1 MRKRS
6 SRRKYFYL
14 FIAVVV
20 FVALYLVAPY
30 LEWHPP
36 RVELDVK
43 SGYVGARPVTI
54 RLSDEGRGLRRVE
67 VQFRDVHGVTTLA
80 LKDYDPPAP
89 SDTIV
94 LELDYKSLGMKEGE
108 GELRVKAEDA
118 SRLRLFFG
126 NRTVVAKQ
134 VKVDFVPPT
143 VSSLLSGLYVARGG
157 TAVAVYTAS
166 PDTELS
172 GVKVGDRFF
181 RGTKGYFKKPDI
193 YLVLFTYPYDQEGPV
208 EARLVAV
215 DKAGNSA
222 IGDLPYVFKERRYKK
237 STINVPESFIR
248 RKVLPLYGERN
259 DAESDADVFVA
270 VNRRLRKKN
279 ELQIGEITSRIT
291 PRFLWQG
298 PFKQLSNSKVE
309 AGFADYRT
317 YLVDGEVVDSEYHLG
332 YDLAVV
338 PHYRVEAANDGIV
351 AFAGDLGIYGKS
363 VIIDHG
369 FGLFTLYSHMSFIG
383 VDEGQEV
390 RKGQIIG
397 RTGQTGLAGGDHL
410 HYGMYVQGV
419 AVDPIEWWD
428 PKWLENS
435 IVEPIKTIEREY
447 GVSEGHRSFVSRY
460 SFYSSRGILEDGI
473 KACVR

>member
-1 MRKRS
+1 
-6 SRRKYFYL
+6 
-14 FIAVVV
+14 
-20 FVALYLVAPY
+20 
-30 LEWHPP
+30 
-36 RVELDVK
+36 
-43 SGYVGARPVTI
+43 
-54 RLSDEGRGLRRVE
+54 
-67 VQFRDVHGVTTLA
+67 
-80 LKDYDPPAP
+80 
-89 SDTIV
+89 
-94 LELDYKSLGMKEGE
+94 
-108 GELRVKAEDA
+108 
-118 SRLRLFFG
+118 
-126 NRTVVAKQ
+126 
-134 VKVDFVPPT
+134 
-143 VSSLLSGLYVARGG
+143 
-157 TAVAVYTAS
+157 
-166 PDTELS
+166 
-172 GVKVGDRFF
+172 
-181 RGTKGYFKKPDI
+181 
-193 YLVLFTYPYDQEGPV
+193 
-208 EARLVAV
+208 V

-248 RKVLPLYGERN
+248 RKVLPLYGERT
-259 DAESDADVFVA
+259 DAESDAEVFVA
-270 VNRRLRKKN
+270 VNRRLRREN
-279 ELQIGEITSRIT
+279 ELRIAEITSRIT

-298 PFKQLSNSKVE
+298 PFEQLSNSKVE

-317 YLVDGEVVDSEYHLG
+317 YLVNGEVVDSQYHLG

-338 PHYRVEAANDGIV
+338 PHYGVEAANDGVV

-390 RKGQIIG
+390 EKGQVIG

-460 SFYSSRGILEDGI
+460 SFYSGRGTLGDGI
-473 KACVR
+473 EACVR